1 MKRFKIIPI
10 AILLTLGGC
19 TPKIE
24 ESSSSIE
31 SLEQWTAVADSDK
44 AFGTLENALRPYLT
58 DDKFGYSFMNVDESK
73 PLITLDMESDEDLFA
88 SSSTPSSTKEMKGY
102 TVELYGKGD
111 VSMVN
116 CTKEHAFKAA
126 NIFNA
131 NRMAVI
137 SGGSELTSIK
147 QTFKTYIA
155 ENKKGETE
163 EYEQGF
169 YADLTQAAMSKFL
182 VGQLLG
188 KDDGIEEKTYTDISE
203 IYRDSFVFADVMDR
217 ALPYFRD
224 ALNERY
230 QKGNIA
236 IEKND
241 KSVYRI
247 NVSIKSKE
255 DLSSLIKN
263 VIADA
268 LKTPLEQYLSSLT
281 FDDYVD
287 RMLEDVDTV
296 EGNLTFTYTE
306 EGTLGDIFYDFDIAM
321 KKEEPSSSEEEP
333 SDFFLKSVSFE
344 GNIAL
349 KHGSDI
355 KEDIFPNDFLDHNVW
370 KELDY

>member
-1 MKRFKIIPI
+1 MKRFKIAPLV
-10 AILLTLGGC
+10 ILLFLGGC
-19 TPKIE
+19 TPKVE

-31 SLEQWTAVADSDK
+31 SSEQWSAVADSDK
-44 AFGTLENALRPYLT
+44 AFDTLENALKPYLT
-58 DDKFGYSFMNVDESK
+58 DDKFGYSFINVDESK
-73 PLITLDMESDEDLFA
+73 PLITLDMKSDEDLFA
-88 SSSTPSSTKEMKGY
+88 SSSTPSSKKEMKGY

-137 SGGSELTSIK
+137 SGGNEFTSIK

-155 ENKKGETE
+155 ENKKGEAE

-188 KDDGIEEKTYTDISE
+188 KDDGIEERTYTDISE
-203 IYRDSFVFADVMDR
+203 IYSDSFVLADVMDR

-247 NVSIKSKE
+247 DVSIKNKE
-255 DLSSLIKN
+255 DFSSLIKN

-268 LKTPLEQYLSSLT
+268 LGQYLSSIT
-281 FDDYVD
+281 FDEYVD
-287 RMLEDVDTV
+287 EALEDVDTV
-296 EGNLTFTYTE
+296 KGDLTFTYTE
-306 EGTLGDIFYDFDIAM
+306 GGTLGDVFYDFDIAM

-333 SDFFLKSVSFE
+333 SDFFLKSASFE
-344 GNIAL
+344 GNITL
-349 KHGSDI
+349 KHGSDVE
-355 KEDIFPNDFLDHNVW
+355 EDIFPNDFLNHEVW

>member
-1 MKRFKIIPI
+1 MKHLKIVSIFV
-10 AILLTLGGC
+10 LLSLGGC
-19 TPKIE
+19 APEIE

-31 SLEQWTAVADSDK
+31 SSEQWTAVADSDK
-44 AFGTLENALRPYLT
+44 AFDTLENALRPYLT

-73 PLITLDMESDEDLFA
+73 PLITLDMESDEDLFDY
-88 SSSTPSSTKEMKGY
+88 SSSSSMKNEMKAY

-111 VSMVN
+111 ATMVN

-155 ENKKGETE
+155 ENKKGEAE
-163 EYEQGF
+163 EYEKGF

-188 KDDGIEEKTYTDISE
+188 KDDGIEDKTYTDISE
-203 IYRDSFVFADVMDR
+203 IYSDSFVLADVLDR

-224 ALNERY
+224 ALDERY

-247 NVSIKSKE
+247 DVSIKNKE

-268 LKTPLEQYLSSLT
+268 LGRYLSGIT
-281 FDDYVD
+281 FDEYVD
-287 RMLEDVDTV
+287 EALEGV
-296 EGNLTFTYTE
+296 ESANGDLTFTYTE
-306 EGTLGDIFYDFDIAM
+306 GGTLGDIFYDFNIAM
-321 KKEEPSSSEEEP
+321 KKEEPSSSEEET
-333 SDFFLKSVSFE
+333 SDFFLKSASFE
-344 GNIAL
+344 GNITL
-349 KHGSDI
+349 KHGSDV
-355 KEDIFPNDFLDHNVW
+355 KEDIFPNDFLNHEVW
-370 KELDY
+370 KELEL